1 MGQWRCHVQTV
12 EYVEKEDALKAVLI
26 VHVPIKGDEKLQST
40 KSWLCSRNVTEFH
53 DMHKQLSSIASD
65 LKSLCTSTVGGPNSL
80 IKFGSRSQSIQ
91 AKTEKTRSLLQKY
104 MDAVMSD
111 GEYGF

>member
-53 DMHKQLSSIASD
+53 DMHKELSSIASD

-80 IKFGSRSQSIQ
+80 MKFGNKNSK

-111 GEYGF
+111 GKSRF